1 MFLYSRGRLRT
12 TEGVLMD
19 NFLFAAFPYIAFAL
33 AIFGGIYRYFRD
45 RFSYSSI
52 SSQLLENRLLFWGSI
67 PWHYGIILVLLDYS
81 HLTGGLF
88 PNVWAS
94 LVKGP
99 TAVFVTE
106 LIGTALGFFALFGII
121 VLIIRRF
128 ATPKLLGVT
137 STMDWILLVVL
148 TLQVASGLSV
158 AIFYRWGSLW
168 FLDTAVPWFWS
179 ISSLRPSFTT
189 IANLPWLVKFHMAN
203 AFLVIALFPFT
214 RLVHIFTVP
223 ITYLWRPY
231 QVAIWNRKR
240 MAPADAVQTGVTAE
254 PRLDPAEIA
263 RRQFLK
269 IMTGAM
275 ALAAVVV
282 LIIPLIGTIIGPS
295 FRSRKGAWAKVG
307 DVASLP
313 VGQPVSLKFP
323 FKAEDAYIRET
334 VTRDVW
340 VIKHSSNSLT
350 VFSPICPHLGCH
362 YSWNPQAKKFMC
374 PCHGSIY
381 SMTGQV
387 LGGPAPRP
395 LDTLPIK
402 IENGELYIEWEM
414 FKVGIPE
421 KVAI

>member
-1 MFLYSRGRLRT
+1 
-12 TEGVLMD
+12 MD
-19 NFLFAAFPYIAFAL
+19 TFLFSVFPYIAFAL
-33 AIFGGIYRYFRD
+33 AISGSIYRYFRD

-52 SSQLLENRLLFWGSI
+52 SSQFLENRLLFWGSV

-88 PNVWAS
+88 PRAWNS
-94 LVKGP
+94 LLQGP
-99 TAVFVTE
+99 KAIFVTE
-106 LIGTALGFFALFGII
+106 LIGTALGFFAFFGILLLI
-121 VLIIRRF
+121 LRRLINRKVLE
-128 ATPKLLGVT
+128 VT
-137 STMDWILLVVL
+137 STMDWIVVIVLL
-148 TLQVASGLSV
+148 LQVASGLSV

-179 ISSLRPSFTT
+179 IGALHPSFTT
-189 IANLPWLVKFHMAN
+189 IASLPWIVKFHMAN

-231 QVAIWNRKR
+231 QVAIWNRR
-240 MAPADAVQTGVTAE
+240 HMATFPTMQLGVTAA
-254 PRLDPAEIA
+254 PVLDRAEMT

-269 IMTGAM
+269 VVTGVL
-275 ALAAVVV
+275 ALVAIIV
-282 LIIPLIGTIIGPS
+282 LAIPLIGTIIGPA

-307 DVASLP
+307 DISALP
-313 VGQPVSLKFP
+313 LDEPVSLKFP

-340 VIKHSSNSLT
+340 VIKHSPSSLT

-362 YSWNPQAKKFMC
+362 YSWNPQAKEFMC

-381 SMTGQV
+381 SVTGKV

-395 LDTLPIK
+395 LDTLLTR
-402 IENGELYIEWEM
+402 IEGNELYVEWEM

-421 KVAI
+421 KVPI

>member
-1 MFLYSRGRLRT
+1 
-12 TEGVLMD
+12 MD
-19 NFLFAAFPYIAFAL
+19 TFLFAVFPYIAFTL
-33 AIFGGIYRYFRD
+33 AISGAIYRYFRD
-45 RFSYSSI
+45 RFSYSSV
-52 SSQLLENRLLFWGSI
+52 SSQVLENRLLFWGSV

-88 PNVWAS
+88 PGIWIS
-94 LVKGP
+94 LLTGP
-99 TAVFVTE
+99 TAVFIAEV
-106 LIGTALGFFALFGII
+106 IGTALGFFALFGI
-121 VLIIRRF
+121 VLLIIRRLVY
-128 ATPKLLGVT
+128 PKVLQVT

-148 TLQVASGLSV
+148 TLQVASGLSI

-179 ISSLRPSFTT
+179 IGSLRPSFTT
-189 IANLPWLVKFHMAN
+189 ISTLPWVVKFHMAN

-214 RLVHIFTVP
+214 RLVHIFTTP

-231 QVAIWNRKR
+231 QVAVWNRR
-240 MAPADAVQTGVTAE
+240 RIATTGAIATGITVQ
-254 PRLDPAEIA
+254 PRLDPAEMA

-269 IMTGAM
+269 VITGVL
-275 ALAAVVV
+275 ALVAVVV
-282 LIIPLIGTIIGPS
+282 LTIPLIGTIIGPA

-307 DVASLP
+307 DIGALP
-313 VGQPVSLKFP
+313 VGEPVSLKFP
-323 FKAEDAYIRET
+323 FKAEDAYVRET

-340 VIKHSSNSLT
+340 VIKHSSSSLT

-362 YSWNPQAKKFMC
+362 YAWNPQAKEFMC

-381 SMTGQV
+381 SITGKV

-395 LDTLPIK
+395 LDTLPTK
-402 IENGELYIEWEM
+402 IEAGELYVKWEL

-421 KVAI
+421 KVPV